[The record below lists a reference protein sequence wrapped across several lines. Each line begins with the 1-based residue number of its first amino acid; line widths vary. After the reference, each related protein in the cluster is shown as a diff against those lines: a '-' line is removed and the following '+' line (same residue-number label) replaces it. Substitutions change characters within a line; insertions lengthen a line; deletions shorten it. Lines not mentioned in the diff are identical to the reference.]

1 MTEIPLTDLSVIIEI
16 HDTSDGLPRKYILKD
31 GKHING
37 KTYSSLMI
45 IDEKVALKGGIDT
58 LLISTE
64 AKIITV
70 TVKSS
75 IEKASEI
82 LNDTNIFMSGID
94 AIPEGQE
101 REILAAILRP

>member
-1 MTEIPLTDLSVIIEI
+1 MTEIPLTDLSVIMEL
-16 HDTSDGLPRKYILKD
+16 HDTSDSIPRKYILKD

-45 IDEKVALKGGIDT
+45 IGEKVVLKGGKEM

-75 IEKASEI
+75 IEKAAEI
-82 LNDTNIFMSGID
+82 LNDTNIFTSGID

-101 REILAAILRP
+101 REILAAILGL